1 MPKSSPE
8 HLEVMR
14 KYHQKRKAEGFKRI
28 ITPEQKKRNLEQRKR
43 RRKADPKYREYVNSY
58 SRKRY
63 WGMTDEQKKEYKKYG
78 KEYAKTWRKNA
89 QKRFEKTKDL
99 KLYFQFKRRLINKA
113 RHKKWRKHGV
123 SLTAKDLEDQYHKQ
137 NGKCYYTNEEF
148 FLSIYGTYP
157 KDSFEYLNTLTVDR
171 IDSSKGY
178 HKDNIVLST
187 LKANSAKSTLTTDQ
201 FIELCKKIYFNF
213 KNKR

>member
-1 MPKSSPE
+1 MLPPWI
-8 HLEVMR
+8 
-14 KYHQKRKAEGFKRI
+14 A
-28 ITPEQKKRNLEQRKR
+28 
-43 RRKADPKYREYVNSY
+43 
-58 SRKRY
+58 
-63 WGMTDEQKKEYKKYG
+63 
-78 KEYAKTWRKNA
+78 
-89 QKRFEKTKDL
+89 
-99 KLYFQFKRRLINKA
+99 
-113 RHKKWRKHGV
+113 
-123 SLTAKDLEDQYHKQ
+123 AKDLEDQYHKQ

-213 KNKR
+213 KNKRWIDPWATEI

>member
-1 MPKSSPE
+1 MPKSRPE

-99 KLYFQFKRRLINKA
+99 KLYFQFRSY
-113 RHKKWRKHGV
+113 V
-123 SLTAKDLEDQYHKQ
+123 
-137 NGKCYYTNEEF
+137 
-148 FLSIYGTYP
+148 
-157 KDSFEYLNTLTVDR
+157 V
-171 IDSSKGY
+171 
-178 HKDNIVLST
+178 
-187 LKANSAKSTLTTDQ
+187 
-201 FIELCKKIYFNF
+201 
-213 KNKR
+213 